1 MKDLLE
7 TYRKVSKM
15 KDICNELSNNITEL
29 KNIGNAVE
37 LLTDE
42 EQKLLLDV
50 QMKIELIGTRA
61 NTEQLKMKNIKR

>member
-15 KDICNELSNNITEL
+15 KDLCNELSNNITEL

>member
-1 MKDLLE
+1 MKELLE

-42 EQKLLLDV
+42 EQKFLSDV
-50 QMKIELIGTRA
+50 QIKLELMGTKA
-61 NTEQLKMKNIKR
+61 NTKQLKMKNINR